1 MFWNLSNFS
10 DEGKKLTFFPPL
22 QKPKKNS
29 KTGMLTPPEM
39 QYFYEE
45 QLHRMEC
52 LSQEPVAFADVLCQL
67 HDMLSPEVKRGN
79 ASMTR
84 LLFFYFF
91 LSCALTATNPRP
103 RPREKK
109 MSQKEGAFTMRDL
122 RRRRSLA
129 GTLFNIL
136 FNLNKFVAFETR
148 DPFLVRQERE
158 EAAAVAA
165 AAGGSWSSSSEAS
178 SSGSGSGGSPGG
190 ASAYSLMGGAAG
202 GGDWDRFARAEYVR
216 LAMEEEGGGMD
227 GPGGGGGGGGMG
239 GGGDRGNNDGWD
251 SLEAPF

>member
-22 QKPKKNS
+22 QKTKKNS

-84 LLFFYFF
+84 LLFLYFF

-103 RPREKK
+103 RPREKQ

-158 EAAAVAA
+158 
-165 AAGGSWSSSSEAS
+165 
-178 SSGSGSGGSPGG
+178 
-190 ASAYSLMGGAAG
+190 
-202 GGDWDRFARAEYVR
+202 
-216 LAMEEEGGGMD
+216 
-227 GPGGGGGGGGMG
+227 
-239 GGGDRGNNDGWD
+239 
-251 SLEAPF
+251 

>member
-79 ASMTR
+79 SSMTR
-84 LLFFYFF
+84 LLFFIFF
-91 LSCALTATNPRP
+91 FPVLSRRQTLGPDL
-103 RPREKK
+103 EKK
-109 MSQKEGAFTMRDL
+109 KC
-122 RRRRSLA
+122 RRKKGPSPCA
-129 GTLFNIL
+129 TS
-136 FNLNKFVAFETR
+136 
-148 DPFLVRQERE
+148 
-158 EAAAVAA
+158 AA
-165 AAGGSWSSSSEAS
+165 AAPSRERSSTSCST
-178 SSGSGSGGSPGG
+178 
-190 ASAYSLMGGAAG
+190 
-202 GGDWDRFARAEYVR
+202 
-216 LAMEEEGGGMD
+216 
-227 GPGGGGGGGGMG
+227 
-239 GGGDRGNNDGWD
+239 
-251 SLEAPF
+251 